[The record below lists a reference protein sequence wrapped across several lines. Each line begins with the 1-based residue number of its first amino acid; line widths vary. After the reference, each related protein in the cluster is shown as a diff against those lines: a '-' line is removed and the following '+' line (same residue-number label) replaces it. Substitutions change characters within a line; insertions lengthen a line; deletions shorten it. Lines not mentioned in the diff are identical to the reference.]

1 TLSSTAPQL
10 GTVTSTTVTVT
21 AGPATQI
28 AINGGDKQTAPVGGT
43 VPIQPSV
50 IVKDGGGNPVGGV
63 TVTFAVAPGSGS
75 ITGASQTTNAS
86 GIASVGSWTLG
97 TTAGTNTLTA
107 TASGLTGSPV
117 TFTAT
122 GTAGGAGSI
131 AVNAGDN
138 QTATVNTAV
147 ATPPAVIVR
156 DQFNNPGPGV
166 AVTFA
171 VAAGGGSVNPTTPVT
186 TGADGIAA
194 VTSWTLGTTAGAN
207 RLTATASGSGITGN
221 PLSFTATGTAGAP
234 ARLAMA

>member
-1 TLSSTAPQL
+1 
-10 GTVTSTTVTVT
+10 
-21 AGPATQI
+21 
-28 AINGGDKQTAPVGGT
+28 
-43 VPIQPSV
+43 

-107 TASGLTGSPV
+107 TASGLTRSPV

-122 GTAGGAGSI
+122 ARAAAPASI
-131 AVNAGDN
+131 AVSAGNN
-138 QTATVNTAV
+138 QSAPAGSAV
-147 ATPPAVIVR
+147 PTPPAVVLR
-156 DQFNNPGPGV
+156 DQFDNPVAGV

-194 VTSWTLGTTAGAN
+194 VTS
-207 RLTATASGSGITGN
+207 
-221 PLSFTATGTAGAP
+221 
-234 ARLAMA
+234 

>member
-1 TLSSTAPQL
+1 
-10 GTVTSTTVTVT
+10 
-21 AGPATQI
+21 
-28 AINGGDKQTAPVGGT
+28 
-43 VPIQPSV
+43 
-50 IVKDGGGNPVGGV
+50 PVGGV

-131 AVNAGDN
+131 ALSAGDN
-138 QTATVNTAV
+138 QTATVNPAV
-147 ATPPAVIVR
+147 ATAPAVVVR
-156 DQFNNPGPGV
+156 DQFDNPVAGV

-194 VTSWTLGTTAGAN
+194 VTSWTLGTTAGTN

-221 PLSFTATGTAGAP
+221 PLSFTATGTAGAA
-234 ARLAMA
+234 ARLAMAT